1 MILRYARNLIRNEIK
16 FNSIHKQNF
25 SRIRI
30 LVELYLSKSI
40 DEDLLHL
47 AVDYSYYDIDL
58 FEGLTEDQIFKRIWK
73 DSEHYLS
80 SHNLE
85 ITVSNIIYDRHC
97 DNNIDKDKYKYT
109 QIMNLLVEYHKWLA
123 REYSKNRVINKS
135 EIGDYLCK
143 LFYVSNI

>member
-1 MILRYARNLIRNEIK
+1 MILRYAQNLIRNEIK

-47 AVDYSYYDIDL
+47 AVDYSYYDIHL

-85 ITVSNIIYDRHC
+85 IIVSNIIYDRHC

-109 QIMNLLVEYHKWLA
+109 QIMNLLVEYHKWLSN
-123 REYSKNRVINKS
+123 EYSKNKIIRKS
-135 EIGDYLCK
+135 EIEHYLLTVFSK
-143 LFYVSNI
+143 SSI